1 MSPTSPSSR
10 PEAEAGFVIDP
21 AFLAGSRTLASLGLC
36 EARLQDDARWP
47 WIVLLP
53 RRAGLIELE
62 DLSAPER
69 AQLMDEIVLAGEA
82 VRAMGEALA
91 RPVDK
96 LNVGALGN
104 VTAQLHVHVLGRRR
118 DDVVWPAPVWGV
130 GAPRPYA
137 AETLDLLRKA
147 ALAVLQA

>member
-1 MSPTSPSSR
+1 MSPDSR
-10 PEAEAGFVIDP
+10 PEPGFAIDP

-53 RRAGLIELE
+53 RRAGLSELE
-62 DLSAPER
+62 DLEAPER

-82 VRAMGEALA
+82 VRAMGEALG
-91 RPVDK
+91 RSVEK

-104 VTAQLHVHVLGRRR
+104 VTPQLHVHVLGRRR
-118 DDVVWPAPVWGV
+118 DDVVWPGPVWGV
-130 GAPRPYA
+130 GAARPYA
-137 AETLDLLRKA
+137 TETLELLRRA
-147 ALAVLQA
+147 ALTVLQP